1 MDNVTKHMTVTADIF
16 TKQTE
21 EHIQNLRAIIGKTLK
36 KRVFQADKANNT
48 GEYHVIDN
56 KYFPASLLPLVFEGF
71 IKSIK
76 GIEYYA
82 YENHSPFEKMMGI
95 IDFCATFEDMLNQV
109 QYTSYWLWPSKSIDE
124 VKSILESNEK
134 MEPALAKQ
142 GYSITDLIDI
152 AKHREYLNSLFNDI
166 CLLECQEV
174 SVLAGFMLLNP
185 FIALDYLA
193 IYAEDEKTSYT
204 NLIDKEDIEEIKA
217 ALCAIYRKKYYVDYY
232 ELMDEVK
239 VDNASDL
246 GKYQKLFS
254 RYSHVSVK

>member
-1 MDNVTKHMTVTADIF
+1 MDNLTKHMTVTADMF
-16 TKQTE
+16 MKQTD
-21 EHIQNLRAIIGKTLK
+21 EHIKNLRSIIDRSLK
-36 KRVFQADKANNT
+36 ARVFQAGKTNNT
-48 GEYHVIDN
+48 DEYHVIDN
-56 KYFPASLLPLVFEGF
+56 KYFPASLLPIVFEGF

-134 MEPALAKQ
+134 MEPALAKL
-142 GYSITDLIDI
+142 GYGITDLVNM
-152 AKHREYLNSLFNDI
+152 AKHREYLNILFNDI
-166 CLLECQEV
+166 CLFECREV
-174 SVLAGFMLLNP
+174 SVLAGFMFLNP

-193 IYAEDEKTSYT
+193 NYAEDEKTSYT
-204 NLIDKEDIEEIKA
+204 NLINKEDIGEIKE
-217 ALCAIYRKKYYVDYY
+217 ALVAEYRKKYHVDYY

-239 VDNASDL
+239 TNNAADL
-246 GKYQKLFS
+246 DKYQKLFS
-254 RYSHVSVK
+254 CHPGVSVK